1 MTLGKP
7 RDVIVDAIRTRRRL
21 RLAYQRKADDVVSVH
36 EVAPFD
42 IQPGD
47 TPRTA
52 NARYVWAWCFAE
64 DKLERHLLDRVLK
77 AQKLDDA
84 FDPEQILRRWPEG
97 WPKPNAWAITR
108 DW

>member
-1 MTLGKP
+1 L
-7 RDVIVDAIRTRRRL
+7 V
-21 RLAYQRKADDVVSVH
+21 YQRKSDEVVSVH
-36 EVAPFD
+36 EVAPID

-52 NARYVWAWCFAE
+52 TTRYVWAWCFAE

-77 AQKLDDA
+77 AQTLESG
-84 FDPEQILRRWPEG
+84 FNPEEILRRWPEG
-97 WPKPNAWAITR
+97 WPRPTGWTISR